1 MRHDESCCRIF
12 DAILF
17 QRKVGKNPAI
27 PTNVLKCQIQIYT
40 PGSRKGK
47 DESEK
52 EIRQTKKLTDRD
64 TGCISLKGKTI
75 P

>member
-1 MRHDESCCRIF
+1 LRHDESCCRIF

-17 QRKVGKNPAI
+17 QRIVEKNPAI

-52 EIRQTKKLTDRD
+52 EIRQTKKLTERE
-64 TGCISLKGKTI
+64 TQAVSL
-75 P
+75 

>member
-1 MRHDESCCRIF
+1 M
-12 DAILF
+12 
-17 QRKVGKNPAI
+17 RKVGKNPAI

-52 EIRQTKKLTDRD
+52 ELRQTKKLTERE
-64 TGCISLKGKTI
+64 TQAISL
-75 P
+75 